1 MLNYIQSRQF
11 ISTRCHLC
19 FCGFVRTVAND
30 DNCVVQ
36 ILDGVAAL
44 DRGAVTA
51 AKIFSGHV
59 RAIVNESTAARPEE
73 RRESVRFN
81 IYHDDAIV
89 RILL

>member
-1 MLNYIQSRQF
+1 
-11 ISTRCHLC
+11 
-19 FCGFVRTVAND
+19 
-30 DNCVVQ
+30 VVQ

-59 RAIVNESTAARPEE
+59 RAVVNESTAARPEE

-81 IYHDDAIV
+81 IITMTLSRAYCFSQAGSESERGIWTRQMLV
-89 RILL
+89 G